1 MVLAENL
8 LGRERCRYERRFL
21 HILRS
26 SCPKSR
32 KIQRPD
38 KTLKH
43 AHQAMRLLHTMF
55 IKNLAK
61 TADLK
66 AFEVYLTCIIFFV
79 NLKIILNPGTPE
91 SVGPKRDVCWGSRGV
106 REV

>member
-21 HILRS
+21 HILQS
-26 SCPKSR
+26 SCSKSR
-32 KIQRPD
+32 KLQSSD

-66 AFEVYLTCIIFFV
+66 AFEVHMTLPCFV
-79 NLKIILNPGTPE
+79 NIKTIESRDARKSWAEKRCLLGLK
-91 SVGPKRDVCWGSRGV
+91 RF
-106 REV
+106 